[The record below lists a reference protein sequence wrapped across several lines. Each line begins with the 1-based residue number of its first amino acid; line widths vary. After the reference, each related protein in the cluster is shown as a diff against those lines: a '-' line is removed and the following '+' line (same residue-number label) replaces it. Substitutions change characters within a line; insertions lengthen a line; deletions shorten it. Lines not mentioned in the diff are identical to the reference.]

1 MRGTLLSDI
10 HSVPADTEAFLDFA
24 ERRGWGDGLP
34 LVPPTA
40 ERVQA
45 LLDYASG
52 PPETVVGIVE
62 PARGDA
68 TLEKVAVNA
77 VMAGCRPEYFP
88 AVVAAVRAV
97 CEPRFNLYALNT
109 TTCCATPVLMINGPA
124 RQALGVEC
132 GYSCLGHNGRAN
144 ATIGRALRLVMR
156 NVGGSIPGGVSKS
169 VFGQPGRV
177 SLCFGEWEEKSP
189 WEPFHVRRGFAAHDN
204 VVTAHCATG
213 TQDIADIW
221 AENGEELIWV
231 LAHSIDWIGNNKVL
245 VKQEQGEML
254 LLLCPD
260 FAYKIARDGLSIGD
274 VQRLLHL
281 YTRTPIERWH
291 RKHWP
296 QLERRGYIENG
307 TVPLCANPEQFLIA
321 VAGGESGHH
330 ALNFCTFGLTWS
342 VSEKF
347 DLEPPAIVEG
357 ESCPIPSARG
367 NERKAKGARRKAGN
381 DRQSK

>member
-1 MRGTLLSDI
+1 MRGTLLSETHAIASD
-10 HSVPADTEAFLDFA
+10 AEAFFDFA

-40 ERVQA
+40 ERVQTM
-45 LLDYASG
+45 LDYAVD
-52 PPETVVGIVE
+52 PPATVVGIVE
-62 PARGDA
+62 PARAEA
-68 TLEKVAVNA
+68 TLEKIAINA

-88 AVVAAVRAV
+88 LVAAAVRAA
-97 CEPRFNLYALNT
+97 CNPRFNLYALNT

-124 RQALGVEC
+124 RQALGIEC

-156 NVGGSIPGGVSKS
+156 NVGGAIPGAVSKS

-189 WEPFHVRRGFAAHDN
+189 WEPFHVRRGFAPDDN
-204 VVTAHCATG
+204 VLTVHCATG

-260 FAYKIARDGLSIGD
+260 FAYKIARDGLTIPD
-274 VQRLLHL
+274 VQRLLHAF
-281 YTRTPIERWH
+281 TRTPIERWH
-291 RKHWP
+291 RNHWK
-296 QLERRGYIENG
+296 QLESRGYVESG
-307 TVPLCANPEQFLIA
+307 TVPLCAHPEQFLIA

-347 DLEPPAIVEG
+347 DLQPPVTAEG
-357 ESCPIPSARG
+357 ESCPLPSAH
-367 NERKAKGARRKAGN
+367 N
-381 DRQSK
+381 DA